1 MTKSEAR
8 QHYRKIRKAFTQDEV
23 NAKSDLIFNQIQR
36 FDLTQIQVIH
46 VFLPIA
52 KNNEIN
58 TYPIIN
64 WLFAQGKR
72 IVVPI
77 VEGEKMLNAE
87 IQPDFS
93 TELKSFDIPEPIDYT
108 LINSTE
114 IDLVFTPLFVA
125 DKLGNRVGYGGGFY
139 DRFFGTTRSDLV
151 KVGLTYFEMLN
162 SIDDLHNGDV
172 SLDVMVSP
180 TTIESFTNLSSKV
193 LK

>member
-58 TYPIIN
+58 TYPLIH

-151 KVGLTYFEMLN
+151 KVGLTYFETLN
-162 SIDDLHNGDV
+162 SIDDLHSGDV
-172 SLDVMVSP
+172 PLDVMVSP

>member
-23 NAKSDLIFNQIQR
+23 NAKSDLIFNQIQK
-36 FDLTQIQVIH
+36 FDLTEIKVIH
-46 VFLPIA
+46 IFLPIE

-58 TYPIIN
+58 TYPLIH

-77 VEGEKMLNAE
+77 VEGQNMLNAE

-108 LINSTE
+108 LIDATE

>member
-58 TYPIIN
+58 TYPLIH

-108 LINSTE
+108 LIDATE

-139 DRFFGTTRSDLV
+139 DRFFGTTRTDLV

>member
-1 MTKSEAR
+1 MTKSEDL

-58 TYPIIN
+58 TYPLIH

-77 VEGEKMLNAE
+77 VEGQNMLNAE

-108 LINSTE
+108 LIDATE